1 MNVLCLGAHSD
12 DVECM
17 AGGTIAKWK
26 SEGHNIYVLTFTDSS
41 WVSPEGVVMRTVKEA
56 HSEEQVVAGILGYLV
71 ENLGLKAME
80 LQFSDTLV
88 VEVLKRLDK
97 YKIDTLIIPWSG
109 DQSHDHETVSRIGMA
124 ASKRVPRIL
133 MGQINF
139 YLRDFFTPNLF
150 VDITNHFDKKME
162 ALQGYKGEWTRAGE
176 EWSESMDITS
186 RYYGKLAGV
195 KRAEGFMTN
204 KYLI

>member
-26 SEGHNIYVLTFTDSS
+26 MEGHNIYVLTFTDGI
-41 WVSPEGVVMRTVKEA
+41 WITPQGVSMRNKNEVA
-56 HSEEQVVAGILGYLV
+56 AEEQNVAEILGYSV
-71 ENLGLKAME
+71 ENLGLRAME
-80 LQFSDTLV
+80 LQFSDALV
-88 VEVLKRLDK
+88 VEVLKRLEQFN
-97 YKIDTLIIPWSG
+97 IDTIICPWYG
-109 DQSHDHETVSRIGMA
+109 DQAHDHEVVNRVAMA
-124 ASKRVPRIL
+124 ASKRIPRIL
-133 MGQINF
+133 MGQINL

-150 VDITNHFDKKME
+150 VDITNHFDKKIE
-162 ALQGYKGEWTRAGE
+162 ALQAYKGEWKRTGE
-176 EWSESMDITS
+176 DWFDYFDITS

-204 KYLI
+204 KYLL